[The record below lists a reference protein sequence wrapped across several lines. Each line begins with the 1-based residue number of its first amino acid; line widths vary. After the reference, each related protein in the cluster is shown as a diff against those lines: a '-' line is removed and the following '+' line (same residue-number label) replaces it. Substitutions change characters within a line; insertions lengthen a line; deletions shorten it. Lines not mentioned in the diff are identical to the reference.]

1 MELAIDLP
9 LVTQE
14 IENSSLLGRILV
26 RTAVLLPGGEVLEVV
41 AALQAERHDCNLVVY
56 SRLPLQAA
64 STQA

>member
-9 LVTQE
+9 LVTQA

-41 AALQAERHDCNLVVY
+41 ARLQACRHDCNVVVY
-56 SRLPLQAA
+56 SKLPLQAA